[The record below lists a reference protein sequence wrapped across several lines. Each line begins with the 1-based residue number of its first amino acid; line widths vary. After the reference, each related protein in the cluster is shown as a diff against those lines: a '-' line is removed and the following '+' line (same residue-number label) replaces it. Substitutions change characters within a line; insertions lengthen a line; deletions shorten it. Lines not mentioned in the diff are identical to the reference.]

1 MGCIFDEYMASV
13 KSIPYK
19 TSNNHFIPKLI

>member
-19 TSNNHFIPKLI
+19 TNNNHFIPELT